1 MRSLLWR
8 ASLVLAALTLFV
20 ADVVTAPSADPFA
33 FLGPGVPF
41 GAADRRRLDAGHA
54 VLKMLPASGRELG
67 VVAAVRI
74 AAPPER
80 LLAWMRAIAALRRS
94 RYVPLVSRFS
104 NPPRLEDLDA
114 LALDERDLD
123 DLQRCRPG
131 DCGIKLSAGEMARL
145 RLHITTHA
153 NWRPG
158 VQQEFRR
165 IVLDRVEAYL
175 REGDGGLPPYNDERV
190 PIAPVVEFAALVD
203 RLRLLQP
210 PGVSEYLQYFPRLD
224 HPDVVDSFL
233 YWSTEA
239 LGAKPITSVT
249 HVTLLQGEEPA
260 APRALV
266 VSKQVFATHYRD
278 GAVSMTAIT
287 GWNDRRYLVYVHR
300 SHMDVLGGF
309 FAGLLRHVIEGR
321 VRDEAPD
328 VLDALRTRLETGD
341 PP

>member
-1 MRSLLWR
+1 
-8 ASLVLAALTLFV
+8 VLAALAPF
-20 ADVVTAPSADPFA
+20 ASGVVTSSSPEPFA
-33 FLGPGVPF
+33 FLGPGVRI
-41 GAADRRRLDAGHA
+41 GAADRRRLDAGHT
-54 VLKMLPASGRELG
+54 VVKMLPASGRELG

-74 AAPPER
+74 TAPPER
-80 LLAWMRAIAALRRS
+80 LLAWTRDIAALRRS

-104 NPPRLEDLDA
+104 SPPRIEDLEA
-114 LALDERDLD
+114 RARDERE
-123 DLQRCRPG
+123 RRHHPRRRPRG
-131 DCGIKLSAGEMARL
+131 GGLKFIAGEMARL
-145 RLHITTHA
+145 QLHITEHA
-153 NWRPG
+153 DWRPG

-175 REGDGGLPPYNDERV
+175 RDGDGGLPPYNDERV
-190 PIAPVVEFAALVD
+190 PIAPVIEFAALVD
-203 RLRLLQP
+203 RLGLLQP

-224 HPDVVDSFL
+224 RPDVVDSFL

-266 VSKQVFATHYRD
+266 VSKQLFATHYRN

-287 GWNDRRYLVYVHR
+287 GWNDGRYLVYVHR
-300 SHMDVLGGF
+300 SHLDVLEGF

-321 VRDEAPD
+321 VQDEAPD
-328 VLDALRTRLETGD
+328 VLDALRTRLESGD